1 MHGGW
6 VGSTMTAFLARYA
19 ERIVSY
25 LKYVMTNFKRIDFH
39 IHVLDIN
46 QVPASSGSNGIKM
59 SNILEASGKSVI
71 GWDVEWPVNWNTNR
85 LKTGGTAMYGTMNS
99 RHTKVKVSAITMLIT
114 TLFDIYYF
122 MSLKQFIYYSL
133 QEKLYCLCTTLH
145 IGTGAT

>member
-46 QVPASSGSNGIKM
+46 
-59 SNILEASGKSVI
+59 
-71 GWDVEWPVNWNTNR
+71 
-85 LKTGGTAMYGTMNS
+85 
-99 RHTKVKVSAITMLIT
+99 
-114 TLFDIYYF
+114 
-122 MSLKQFIYYSL
+122 
-133 QEKLYCLCTTLH
+133 
-145 IGTGAT
+145 

>member
-1 MHGGW
+1 MHGGL
-6 VGSTMTAFLARYA
+6 VGSTMTVFLARYA

-25 LKYVMTNFKRIDFH
+25 LKLYRYVMTNFKRIDFH

-99 RHTKVKVSAITMLIT
+99 RHTKVNVFAIT
-114 TLFDIYYF
+114 TLV
-122 MSLKQFIYYSL
+122 
-133 QEKLYCLCTTLH
+133 TT
-145 IGTGAT
+145 

>member
-39 IHVLDIN
+39 IHVLDID

-99 RHTKVKVSAITMLIT
+99 RHTKVNVSEITILIT
-114 TLFDIYYF
+114 T
-122 MSLKQFIYYSL
+122 
-133 QEKLYCLCTTLH
+133 
-145 IGTGAT
+145 

>member
-99 RHTKVKVSAITMLIT
+99 RHTKVNVSAITIRKT
-114 TLFDIYYF
+114 INKYYF
-122 MSLKQFIYYSL
+122 INLNQFIYYSHR
-133 QEKLYCLCTTLH
+133 EKLYYLCTTWH
-145 IGTGAT
+145 IGMGAT

>member
-6 VGSTMTAFLARYA
+6 VGSIMTVFLARYA
-19 ERIVSY
+19 ERIVPY
-25 LKYVMTNFKRIDFH
+25 LKDVMSNFQKIDLC
-39 IHVLDIN
+39 IHVLDAN

-99 RHTKVKVSAITMLIT
+99 RHTKVNVSEITILIT
-114 TLFDIYYF
+114 T
-122 MSLKQFIYYSL
+122 
-133 QEKLYCLCTTLH
+133 
-145 IGTGAT
+145 

>member
-1 MHGGW
+1 MRGGW
-6 VGSTMTAFLARYA
+6 VGSIMTVFLARYA

-25 LKYVMTNFKRIDFH
+25 IKDVMTNFQRNDFQ
-39 IHVLDIN
+39 IHVLDVN

-99 RHTKVKVSAITMLIT
+99 RHTKVNVSEITILIT
-114 TLFDIYYF
+114 TKKYYLIN
-122 MSLKQFIYYSL
+122 LKQFIYYSH
-133 QEKLYCLCTTLH
+133 QEKLCYLCTTLH